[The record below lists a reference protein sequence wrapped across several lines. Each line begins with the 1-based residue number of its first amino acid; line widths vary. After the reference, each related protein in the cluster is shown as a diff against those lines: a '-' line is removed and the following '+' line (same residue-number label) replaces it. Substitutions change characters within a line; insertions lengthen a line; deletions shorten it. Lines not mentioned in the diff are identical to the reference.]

1 MLHFVNSDNVANI
14 ITVVVANSSSII
26 FVIVLGDLRLY
37 YCERIITC

>member
-26 FVIVLGDLRLY
+26 FAIVLGDLRLY
-37 YCERIITC
+37 YCKRIITC